1 MVVAFVAA
9 YLTMRMPSTLSGV
22 LHLIS
27 LSALAIP
34 GIVLGLSYVVTF
46 KGTVIYGKLGILVL
60 ANLVHFFSSPY
71 LMMYNA
77 LGKINQ
83 NLEAV
88 GATLGVSR
96 IRIILDVILP
106 QSRATL
112 LEMGSYLFVNSM
124 MTISAVSFLST
135 TATKP
140 ISLMIN
146 QFEAQM
152 MLESAAF
159 ASLLI
164 LTTNVIIKLSVYA
177 FKRHMS
183 KKGVL

>member
-1 MVVAFVAA
+1 
-9 YLTMRMPSTLSGV
+9 
-22 LHLIS
+22 
-27 LSALAIP
+27 
-34 GIVLGLSYVVTF
+34 
-46 KGTVIYGKLGILVL
+46 
-60 ANLVHFFSSPY
+60 
-71 LMMYNA
+71 MYNA